1 MLSLRELGPPPHV
14 LGALSAPRSSL
25 TFCPALPLRHSLAS
39 VIGLSF
45 DFVALN
51 LTGFVA
57 YSVFNI
63 GLFWVSYIKVMPT
76 AARPQLFGS
85 LAAPHPLASPDPT
98 NRSSFSSSTPME

>member
-1 MLSLRELGPPPHV
+1 MWHRLGCAKGPEDSAL
-14 LGALSAPRSSL
+14 LGRAGPSSPCVGSSVPSHLSSL
-25 TFCPALPLRHSLAS
+25 TFYPALSLCCSHAS

-63 GLFWVSYIKVMPT
+63 GLFWVPYIKVMPT
-76 AARPQLFGS
+76 AAWPQLFGS
-85 LAAPHPLASPDPT
+85 LAAPHP
-98 NRSSFSSSTPME
+98 